1 MSVYFVRRERE
12 RQSKGVKASGAQSRY
27 KGLWMNRVGACLG
40 FEQRERDKERER

>member
-1 MSVYFVRRERE
+1 M
-12 RQSKGVKASGAQSRY
+12 KASGAQSRY